1 MATTIITFLNGDT
14 IKLTESSILGFVGHF
29 IDRDD
34 DSLYTSEAVQYSDPV
49 TFHDYHIELGLAPQ
63 LTEHF
68 HNSDYFFLHL
78 HPDTLYSTR
87 AIFKIESSLD

>member
-1 MATTIITFLNGDT
+1 MATTTITFLNGDT
-14 IKLTESSILGFVGHF
+14 IRLNESSILGFVGHF
-29 IDRDD
+29 GQSDD
-34 DSLYTSEAVQYSDPV
+34 DSIYISESVQYSGPV
-49 TFHDYHIELGLAPQ
+49 TFDDYHIKLGLAPQ

-78 HPDTLYSTR
+78 HPDVLYSTN